1 MYCETTPERPNFWDM
16 PGWDIG
22 ACLAVGSCVP
32 MYCRELAQLHSSL
45 HAYLARAGYKLTAMT
60 FAEEAG
66 SHVAG
71 PAQNGTLL
79 SMFQGYQ
86 QWQTAMQEA
95 EASLSGS
102 PAL

>member
-1 MYCETTPERPNFWDM
+1 MYLGSSVEHPLGDWCL
-16 PGWDIG
+16 G
-22 ACLAVGSCVP
+22 ASQTNSSCVSL
-32 MYCRELAQLHSSL
+32 YCRELAQLHSSM

-86 QWQTAMQEA
+86 QWQAAMQEA
-95 EASLSGS
+95 EVSLWGS
-102 PAL
+102 PVL

>member
-1 MYCETTPERPNFWDM
+1 M
-16 PGWDIG
+16 PGWSVG
-22 ACLAVGSCVP
+22 ACLAVSSCVP
-32 MYCRELAQLHSSL
+32 LYCRELAQLHSSM

-71 PAQNGTLL
+71 PTRNGTLL

-86 QWQTAMQEA
+86 QWQAAMQEA
-95 EASLSGS
+95 EVSPSGS
-102 PAL
+102 PVL

>member
-1 MYCETTPERPNFWDM
+1 M
-16 PGWDIG
+16 P
-22 ACLAVGSCVP
+22 L
-32 MYCRELAQLHSSL
+32 YCRELAQLHSSM

-86 QWQTAMQEA
+86 QWQAAMQEA
-95 EASLSGS
+95 EVS
-102 PAL
+102 PWGRPILWCSTLVTYEAKIVGRPAAVGGHAGG